1 MPNWIRNEAVRPFGI
16 RAMLGAGAGGVG
28 EHIPSAVR
36 VMNVPVW
43 GLRYKF
49 TKGKIKE
56 NKIK

>member
-16 RAMLGAGAGGVG
+16 GAYAGPGGGGVG
-28 EHIPSAVR
+28 EHRSSAVR

-49 TKGKIKE
+49 LKE
-56 NKIK
+56 K